1 MSQPQQQQ
9 LQQQSKITA
18 FFTARNSVLAD
29 EDKSLITV
37 KDAKSSKLQTF
48 PPAKLPK
55 TDAQHVTAFTSSDDK
70 LKQFSSSSSSSSSSS
85 HSQSAQWPSM
95 ASFYADI
102 PVITLESSDNDQR
115 EAVLKTEAANQRPA
129 LPPPNYLKLWTSTYR
144 PKSTEELVG
153 QKEAVDAARCWLA
166 NWQTTFAQP
175 AISNVSL
182 ALPSYIQT
190 NKSTA
195 TTTEMINANATTLG
209 KCLLLCGP
217 SGVGKTALV
226 YALAGES
233 GYQVLEFSATSQRLT
248 PALVLKEMN
257 DSLQSHYIAANH
269 HHKDV
274 INRNGNDNDN
284 EHLSTAASA
293 TAAAAKKLQGLN
305 IFQRAKSGG
314 NSADSAAGNRMQLLQ
329 GVLYEDYHG
338 NSGNKQNKNDITKT
352 RNTREKKTAELWR
365 TLQAA
370 ENADARKPIIIT
382 CSLRDG
388 SFLCDPVDW
397 LPHLRSH
404 LAGLLSSS
412 STQKQI
418 EETKKSNRK
427 DDRCDEVDQKTVE
440 STTTLKLSS
449 ARLDT
454 GVYGRRFSGDV
465 RQAVNQLQFWM
476 AGKESDSS
484 SSQGD
489 TAPIIPIT
497 STPSSYLAYLDLCS
511 VEDVYRQSLE
521 GRRWAVSQDIDYYD
535 AHLFDDRRL
544 DFGGLHPL
552 QSYQQNEHWSLNH
565 YHHLYAYQQHFQL
578 MLH

>member
-1 MSQPQQQQ
+1 M
-9 LQQQSKITA
+9 T
-18 FFTARNSVLAD
+18 
-29 EDKSLITV
+29 
-37 KDAKSSKLQTF
+37 
-48 PPAKLPK
+48 
-55 TDAQHVTAFTSSDDK
+55 
-70 LKQFSSSSSSSSSSS
+70 
-85 HSQSAQWPSM
+85 
-95 ASFYADI
+95 
-102 PVITLESSDNDQR
+102 
-115 EAVLKTEAANQRPA
+115 
-129 LPPPNYLKLWTSTYR
+129 
-144 PKSTEELVG
+144 
-153 QKEAVDAARCWLA
+153 
-166 NWQTTFAQP
+166 
-175 AISNVSL
+175 
-182 ALPSYIQT
+182 
-190 NKSTA
+190 
-195 TTTEMINANATTLG
+195 NANATTLG

-248 PALVLKEMN
+248 PALVLKEMK

-274 INRNGNDNDN
+274 IIGNGNDNDN

-293 TAAAAKKLQGLN
+293 TAATAKKLQGLN

-314 NSADSAAGNRMQLLQ
+314 NSADSAAGHRMQLSKSLILIDDIE

-338 NSGNKQNKNDITKT
+338 NSSNKQSKNDITKT

-365 TLQAA
+365 TLQTAIA
-370 ENADARKPIIIT
+370 GARKPIIIT

-388 SFLCDPVDW
+388 SFLFGGSGGSYQSNSSYSNLITTVQLRPVDW

-412 STQKQI
+412 INQKQI

-489 TAPIIPIT
+489 TAPITSIT

-511 VEDVYRQSLE
+511 VEDVYGQSLE

-552 QSYQQNEHWSLNH
+552 QSYQQNEHWKLKPLSSPLFLSTAFSTDAPLKRVLQDKGHN
-565 YHHLYAYQQHFQL
+565 LQMLDEMQCFQL
-578 MLH
+578 QRNQSQFTSDVVAFFSAVDKDSFGKPAKSQPKEAKEKESGSFVDKLSSLAESVPTRRSKRLCTAKLSTSSATLSTDM